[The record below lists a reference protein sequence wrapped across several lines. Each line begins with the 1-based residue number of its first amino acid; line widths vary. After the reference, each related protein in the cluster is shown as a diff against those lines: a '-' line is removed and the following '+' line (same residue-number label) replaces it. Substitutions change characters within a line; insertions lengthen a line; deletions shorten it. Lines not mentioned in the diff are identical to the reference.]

1 MRGLLI
7 GENLRNIMIVK
18 CRIKR
23 SYKQTHKHRKP
34 KTLAEVERDRKNTY
48 VPLKYKPP
56 RG

>member
-1 MRGLLI
+1 
-7 GENLRNIMIVK
+7 MIVK